1 MGKCWERGWSREEK
15 RDNWL
20 NCVSEETEGSNRS
33 QNSSCEGGRI
43 PSSFEVEGEQKRC
56 MNSKFVCLGKRGRWT
71 SSLVSVFSVK

>member
-56 MNSKFVCLGKRGRWT
+56 MNSKFVWGREADGRHLWFP
-71 SSLVSVFSVK
+71 SSQ